1 MDNILSSFGGIRNL
15 KNNSGNEAIDAGNAK
30 EIKID
35 HDELTIAMSSP
46 ADGEYY
52 IRSVTKDRYL
62 DVAYEKKEDNAQI
75 IGQTLNGSPSANQRV
90 RDHFVR
96 VRIRVVDSYIR
107 NTVDSQED
115 KQTRLQLA
123 SR

>member
-1 MDNILSSFGGIRNL
+1 MDNIFSSFGGIPSL
-15 KNNSGNEAIDAGNAK
+15 KNNAGNEASDAEAAK
-30 EIKID
+30 EMKMV
-35 HDELTIAMSSP
+35 HNELALAMSSP

>member
-1 MDNILSSFGGIRNL
+1 MDNIFSSFGGIPSL
-15 KNNSGNEAIDAGNAK
+15 KNNAGNEASDAEAAK
-30 EIKID
+30 EMKMV
-35 HDELTIAMSSP
+35 HNELALAMSSP
-46 ADGEYY
+46 ADGGYY

-90 RDHFVR
+90 RDYF
-96 VRIRVVDSYIR
+96 IRVLIIDSHIR